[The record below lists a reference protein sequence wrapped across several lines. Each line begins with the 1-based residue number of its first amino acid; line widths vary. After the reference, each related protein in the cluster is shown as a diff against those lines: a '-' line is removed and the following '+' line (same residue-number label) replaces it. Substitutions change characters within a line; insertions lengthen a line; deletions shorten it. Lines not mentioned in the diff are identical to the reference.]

1 MPTRNLCS
9 KLKGREILAARK
21 EREPPR
27 HFIQEQNM
35 ARGINKVILIGNLGQ
50 DPDTRYTPN
59 GNAVVNL
66 SIATDES
73 YKDRQTGQMVPK
85 TEWHKIVMFG
95 KVAEVAGQY
104 LRKGSKIYVEGKLQT
119 RKWQNKDGQDVYTTE
134 VVVDISGQMQML
146 DSRNSDGGGMNQ
158 GQQGQGQPQNRPQQA
173 PARPQNANQP
183 PQDDGGYNQGYQN
196 ENYNQQPANAP
207 SSPQKNTM
215 PDPVD
220 DFDDDIPF

>member
-1 MPTRNLCS
+1 LCS

-173 PARPQNANQP
+173 PARPLNANQP
-183 PQDDGGYNQGYQN
+183 PQDDGGYNQGSQN

>member
-1 MPTRNLCS
+1 LCS
-9 KLKGREILAARK
+9 KLTSREILAART

-66 SIATDES
+66 SLATDES

-104 LRKGSKIYVEGKLQT
+104 LHKGSKIYVEGKLQT

-146 DSRNSDGGGMNQ
+146 DSRNSDGGGVSQ
-158 GQQGQGQPQNRPQQA
+158 SQQGQGQPQNRPQQA
-173 PARPQNANQP
+173 PARQQNANQP
-183 PQDDGGYNQGYQN
+183 PQDDGGYNQGPQN

-207 SSPQKNTM
+207 SSPQKNIM